1 MKEQAAEKGHCLVVP
16 PSTQTRVK
24 VPVTLH
30 KMVEE
35 CNKPLVGLSCV
46 TEVRPYKK
54 WIYQVANINRGYI
67 QVLPISDQEMEP
79 QNYCTLC
86 SQQGQAYC
94 MLLHLK

>member
-1 MKEQAAEKGHCLVVP
+1 MKEEAAEKGHCLVVP

-46 TEVRPYKK
+46 TEVGPYKK
-54 WIYQVANINRGYI
+54 VD
-67 QVLPISDQEMEP
+67 LPS
-79 QNYCTLC
+79 C
-86 SQQGQAYC
+86 
-94 MLLHLK
+94 

>member
-35 CNKPLVGLSCV
+35 CNEPLVGLSCV
-46 TEVRPYKK
+46 TEVRPFKKK
-54 WIYQVANINRGYI
+54 WIYT
-67 QVLPISDQEMEP
+67 
-79 QNYCTLC
+79 YC
-86 SQQGQAYC
+86 YKV
-94 MLLHLK
+94 MLVSLF